1 MTLPLARRVLQIEA
15 QAIAQLVERLDENF
29 ERAVTLVNDCEGRV
43 VVTGMG
49 KSGIVS
55 RKIAAT
61 LASTGTPSLY
71 LSPAEAVHGDLGM
84 IVAGDVVIAVSN
96 SGRTRELLLLLE
108 PIKRLSVPLIAFLG
122 DTESELAAAAD
133 IVLDVS
139 VAEEA
144 CPMGLAPTASTT
156 ASFALGDA
164 LAMAVL
170 ESKGFTEDDFKI
182 LHPKG
187 QLGFKLLRVEEV
199 MLSGDEIPRVGRTT
213 SMRDVVSEISQKGLG
228 ITSVVD
234 EAGQLLGAISDGDL
248 RRQLEKDDD
257 DVELLDK
264 SAEECMTSD
273 PVTVPPSEAATA
285 ALALMEKRKITT
297 VLVPDDSGKLVG
309 VLHLHNLWRI
319 GQYF

>member
-1 MTLPLARRVLQIEA
+1 MTLSLARRVLEIEA
-15 QAIAQLVERLDENF
+15 EAIARLVERLDDNF
-29 ERAVTLVNDCEGRV
+29 ERAVTLVNDCEGRI

-49 KSGIVS
+49 KSGIVC

-84 IVAGDVVIAVSN
+84 IASGDVVIAVSN
-96 SGRTRELLLLLE
+96 SGKTRELLALLE

-122 DTESELAAAAD
+122 DPASELATAAD
-133 IVLDVS
+133 VVLDVS

-156 ASFALGDA
+156 ASLALGDA

-170 ESKGFTEDDFKI
+170 EKKGFTEDDFKT

-199 MLSGDEIPRVGRTT
+199 MHTGDEIPRVGRAT

-234 EAGQLLGAISDGDL
+234 EAGQLIGVVSDGDL
-248 RRQLEKDDD
+248 RRELQKDD
-257 DVELLDK
+257 ELFAK
-264 SAEECMTSD
+264 NAEACMTSE
-273 PVTVPPSEAATA
+273 PVIVSPTEAATA
-285 ALALMEKRKITT
+285 ALALMEQKKITV
-297 VLVPDDSGKLVG
+297 VLVGDERGKLVG
-309 VLHLHNLWRI
+309 VLHLHDLWRI

>member
-1 MTLPLARRVLQIEA
+1 
-15 QAIAQLVERLDENF
+15 
-29 ERAVTLVNDCEGRV
+29 
-43 VVTGMG
+43 
-49 KSGIVS
+49 
-55 RKIAAT
+55 
-61 LASTGTPSLY
+61 
-71 LSPAEAVHGDLGM
+71 M
-84 IVAGDVVIAVSN
+84 IVTGDVVIAISN
-96 SGRTRELLLLLE
+96 SGRTRELLALLE

-122 DTESELAAAAD
+122 DTGSELAAAAD

-156 ASFALGDA
+156 ASLALGDA

-170 ESKGFTEDDFKI
+170 ESKGFTEDDFKT

-199 MLSGDEIPRVGRTT
+199 MHTGDEIPRVGRTT

-234 EAGQLLGAISDGDL
+234 EAGQLVGVISDGDL
-248 RRQLEKDDD
+248 RRQLQKDDD
-257 DVELLDK
+257 LLNR
-264 SAEECMTSD
+264 SAEECMTSN

>member
-84 IVAGDVVIAVSN
+84 IVAGDVVIAISN
-96 SGRTRELLLLLE
+96 SGRTRELLALLE

-122 DTESELAAAAD
+122 DTASELAAAAD

-156 ASFALGDA
+156 ASLALGDA

-170 ESKGFTEDDFKI
+170 ESKGFTEDDFKT

-199 MLSGDEIPRVGRTT
+199 MHTGDEIPRVGRTT

-234 EAGQLLGAISDGDL
+234 EAGRLLGVISDGDL
-248 RRQLEKDDD
+248 RRQLEKADDK
-257 DVELLDK
+257 LLTK

-273 PVTVPPSEAATA
+273 PVTVEPNEAATA

-297 VLVPDDSGKLVG
+297 VLVPDESGKLIG